1 MRLILTALVA
11 LAIPAAVSAQTV
23 PPVVAPEPSTP
34 ETPRAELLR
43 RAREARADA
52 AHPYQPAPLEKWIAR
67 IEPFIMPPAVEDGSY
82 RRGFYPKIGGVAPG
96 GGLAIGPGYRHEGLA
111 EGLVDVD
118 VFARASWK
126 KYWQVEGRVEMPRLN
141 DGRTG
146 VGVFARLR
154 DMPQE
159 DFFGTGPSSNRLD
172 RVSFGLREFAAGG
185 FAAHAMGSLSLTGG
199 LEFVRPT
206 TRAGSDDNYPSI
218 EQRFL
223 IDTLPGFA
231 SEPDFIVA
239 RAGAR
244 FDRTDA
250 PGNPRR
256 GPQYVV
262 DAARW
267 HARGAGASDFDAF
280 HADLRHYIPFFN
292 ETRVIVLRGALWH
305 TDPAGPGDV
314 PLYYQPTLGGSH
326 ALRGYREFRFRDRSA
341 LVLQTEYR
349 FEIIPGADGA
359 VFYEAGTVG
368 PSLDDLGSF
377 KTDYGLGIRFG
388 TGDGV
393 LFRIE
398 AAFGTPESPRFYVK
412 FSDAF

>member
-1 MRLILTALVA
+1 MRLILTTLVA
-11 LAIPAAVSAQTV
+11 FAIPVAVSAQTV

-34 ETPRAELLR
+34 DTPRAALLR
-43 RAREARADA
+43 QAREAKEDA

-67 IEPFIMPPAVEDGSY
+67 IEPFVMPPVVDDGSY
-82 RRGFYPKIGGVAPG
+82 RRGFYPRIGSVAPG
-96 GGLAIGPGYRHEGLA
+96 GGFSIGPGYCHEGLA
-111 EGLVDVD
+111 GGLVDLD
-118 VFARASWK
+118 VSARASWK
-126 KYWQVEGRVEMPRLN
+126 RYWEVEGRVEMPRLN

-146 VGVFARLR
+146 VGAFARLR

-159 DFFGTGPSSNRLD
+159 DFFGIGAGSSRDD

-185 FAAHAMGSLSLTGG
+185 FASHAIGPVSLTGG
-199 LEFVRPT
+199 LEFVRPS

-218 EQRFL
+218 EQRFPVE
-223 IDTLPGFA
+223 TLPGFT

-244 FDRTDA
+244 FDRTDE

-256 GPQYVV
+256 GLQYVV
-262 DAARW
+262 DVARW
-267 HARGAGASDFDAF
+267 QARGAGALDFDAV

-292 ETRVIVLRGALWH
+292 DTRVIVLRGALWH
-305 TDPAGPGDV
+305 TDPAGSGDV

-349 FEIIPGADGA
+349 FEIFPGADGA

-368 PSLDDLGSF
+368 PSLGDLASL
-377 KTDYGLGIRFG
+377 KTDYGVGIRFG
-388 TGDGV
+388 TGNGV